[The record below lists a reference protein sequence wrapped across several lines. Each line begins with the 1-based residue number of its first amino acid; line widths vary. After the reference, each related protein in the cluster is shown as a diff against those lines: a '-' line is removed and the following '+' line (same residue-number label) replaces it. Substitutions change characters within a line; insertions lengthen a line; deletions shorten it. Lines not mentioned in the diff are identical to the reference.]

1 MKKAVL
7 ILALMLTSGLTFAQD
22 TPVAAAPE
30 VAESKFTAAVDVVYP
45 YLWRGIKL
53 NNDKVAFQ
61 PYVSYALT
69 DKLTIGAWGTTNLSG
84 ARDAYNE
91 FDWYVSYQLSP
102 IVKVMLSD
110 YYYNG
115 TKKGNEFE
123 PSLFIRNKYWKYDE
137 NSPHVMDLSVL
148 LDFSDK
154 GVPLDFQWNTLIG
167 GNDFKYDANDTK
179 SRAFSTYAE
188 IGYSHSIE
196 SIGIDLRAFVGAAV
210 INENGYYG
218 VHRNG
223 KPGFS
228 FTNVGLNVSK
238 SIKMSETFSLP
249 IFIRYTYNEDVETSN
264 VFDNKVQN
272 HFISGGMTFTIK

>member
-7 ILALMLTSGLTFAQD
+7 ILALVLTSGLAFAQD

-84 ARDAYNE
+84 ARDAYSE

-123 PSLFIRNKYWKYDE
+123 QREK
-137 NSPHVMDLSVL
+137 SPCH
-148 LDFSDK
+148 
-154 GVPLDFQWNTLIG
+154 
-167 GNDFKYDANDTK
+167 
-179 SRAFSTYAE
+179 
-188 IGYSHSIE
+188 
-196 SIGIDLRAFVGAAV
+196 
-210 INENGYYG
+210 
-218 VHRNG
+218 
-223 KPGFS
+223 
-228 FTNVGLNVSK
+228 FT
-238 SIKMSETFSLP
+238 F
-249 IFIRYTYNEDVETSN
+249 
-264 VFDNKVQN
+264 
-272 HFISGGMTFTIK
+272 